1 VPPADW
7 ERQHPLTAGL
17 DLSEWRVQRVAPET
31 VPAGDVFLWLLDPV
45 RGRVPLATVVGTGD
59 VASVH
64 FGFALQDSNLPLL
77 PAFPQLLRRAF
88 VRAYGSGA
96 AVQPW
101 TPPPAAGEQDLL
113 RPARAGDR
121 PLPTFGAPARSLAGM
136 CLLAALVAMMVRAFV
151 R

>member
-1 VPPADW
+1 
-7 ERQHPLTAGL
+7 
-17 DLSEWRVQRVAPET
+17 
-31 VPAGDVFLWLLDPV
+31 
-45 RGRVPLATVVGTGD
+45 
-59 VASVH
+59 
-64 FGFALQDSNLPLL
+64 
-77 PAFPQLLRRAF
+77 
-88 VRAYGSGA
+88 
-96 AVQPW
+96 VQPW